1 MIPGNWQLV
10 VCGVDHKTSTL
21 AQREPLQINRN
32 EIARANAIFGNLPGV
47 MESAIVSTCNR
58 IEFYF
63 AARKSE
69 DPFGLVKIF
78 YKNFNDYDISSIS
91 DLFFIRKN
99 KHAAAHLLG
108 VAAGIESVVL
118 GENQIMGQLK
128 DAYTS
133 TCAVKTAGKII
144 HRLFHQAF
152 RVGKQVR
159 TDTEMGK
166 GTCSVSSAA
175 IELLRDKIERMVKP
189 SILFIGIN
197 QMIALAAAGISRLEY
212 GKLAFANRT
221 PQKAETFAA
230 NYDSP
235 GYPLTD
241 LPKLLQ
247 AADIVITCTGSAE
260 QIITSGL
267 IDAVYKAAPAKK
279 LLIVDLAIPRDVE
292 IEKNYKSNIE
302 IYDLEDIKEHMKK
315 HQQRRELAIPQAQEI
330 IDQRLNEFNYWFEHL
345 RYEPLYNGLGY
356 TFEAIRQDELA
367 SLREKLP
374 PELRDEIEIATKAL
388 VHKLLQVKARTSED
402 M

>member
-21 AQREPLQINRN
+21 DQREPLQINRN

-69 DPFGLVKIF
+69 DPFELIKIF
-78 YKNFNDYDISSIS
+78 YKNFNEYDISSTS

-99 KHAAAHLLG
+99 KHAVAHLLS

-133 TCAVKTAGKII
+133 ACAVKTAGKII

-166 GTCSVSSAA
+166 GSCSVSSAA
-175 IELLRDKIERMVKP
+175 IELLQDKIERMAKP

-197 QMIALAAAGISRLEY
+197 QMIALAATGISRLEY
-212 GKLAFANRT
+212 GQLAFANRT

-230 NYDSP
+230 NYDSS

-247 AADIVITCTGSAE
+247 AADIVITCTGSDE
-260 QIITSGL
+260 PIITGGL
-267 IDAVYKAAPAKK
+267 IDGVYNAAPDKK

-292 IEKNYKSNIE
+292 IEKNYNHNIE
-302 IYDLEDIKEHMKK
+302 IYDLEDIKEHVKK
-315 HQQRRELAIPQAQEI
+315 HQHRRELAIPQAQEI
-330 IDQRLNEFNYWFEHL
+330 IDQKLNEFNYWFEHL

-367 SLREKLP
+367 SLRDKLP

-402 M
+402 L

>member
-1 MIPGNWQLV
+1 MLSGNWQLV
-10 VCGVDHKTSTL
+10 VCGINHKTSTL
-21 AQREPLQINRN
+21 DQREPLQINRN

-69 DPFGLVKIF
+69 DPLELVKIF
-78 YKNFNDYDISSIS
+78 YKNFNDYDISAAPDI
-91 DLFFIRKN
+91 FFMRKN
-99 KHAAAHLLG
+99 RHTAAHLLS

-133 TCAVKTAGKII
+133 ACAVKTAGKII

-166 GTCSVSSAA
+166 GSCSVSSAA
-175 IELLRDKIERMVKP
+175 IELLQTKIEQMNKP

-212 GKLAFANRT
+212 GQLAFANRT

-230 NYDSP
+230 NFDSL
-235 GYPLTD
+235 GYPLTY
-241 LPKLLQ
+241 LPELIR
-247 AADIVITCTGSAE
+247 AADIIITCTGSDE
-260 QIITSGL
+260 PIITGDL
-267 IDAVYKAAPAKK
+267 IDSVFQASPGKK

-292 IEKNYKSNIE
+292 IEKDYNSNIE
-302 IYDLEDIKEHMKK
+302 IYDLEDIKEHVKK
-315 HQQRRELAIPQAQEI
+315 YQQRRELAIPQAQEI
-330 IDQRLNEFNYWFEHL
+330 IDQKLSEFNYWFEHL
-345 RYEPLYNGLGY
+345 RYEPLYNGLGD

-367 SLREKLP
+367 SLRDKLP

-388 VHKLLQVKARTSED
+388 VHKLLQIKVKTSED
-402 M
+402 K